1 MCQES
6 MVQLAPKIHIMCDE
20 SNKWNMNLFI
30 ASEAERSEA
39 SSQSEDSLR
48 EASELL
54 YRLYRE
60 TKQLNISK
68 TKHFWHMVYGTKNV
82 SFHPLNPFPTW
93 TGPARP

>member
-1 MCQES
+1 MR
-6 MVQLAPKIHIMCDE
+6 ML
-20 SNKWNMNLFI
+20 I

-68 TKHFWHMVYGTKNV
+68 TKHFWHMVYRTKNV

-93 TGPARP
+93 TGPARPGRTMNIKESFPKIH